1 MYHMF
6 SSLEHME
13 AVGRPVAGINRIV
26 GVGDNPRGGIADI
39 PVMNI
44 RTSLHLYGSCPPW
57 SACRIFLQNTLAQTV
72 KGAGPLNFHRSQVRT
87 AAGLLNIS

>member
-44 RTSLHLYGSCPPW
+44 RTSLHLYGSCTILTNLQPCAEIVHEGVLHGALVGSFFRTPW
-57 SACRIFLQNTLAQTV
+57 HKQFKELV
-72 KGAGPLNFHRSQVRT
+72 H
-87 AAGLLNIS
+87 